1 VVFLFYRNKFI
12 LKIKRTILEIE
23 MKEDL
28 YAEGKVLLR
37 SGHFGCISNKK
48 FKLFNKYNSNCE

>member
-1 VVFLFYRNKFI
+1 
-12 LKIKRTILEIE
+12 